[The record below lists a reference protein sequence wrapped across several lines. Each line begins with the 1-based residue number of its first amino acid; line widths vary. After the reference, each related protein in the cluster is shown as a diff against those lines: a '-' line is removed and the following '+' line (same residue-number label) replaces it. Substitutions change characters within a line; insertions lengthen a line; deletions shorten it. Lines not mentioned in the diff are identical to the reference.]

1 MPRARIT
8 EAAIQRLEQGDQL
21 FDTEVS
27 GFGARRQKDAVS
39 FFLKYSTDRGRQRLL
54 TIGTTR
60 AGWKAATA
68 RKEALKLRGL
78 IAGGHDPAA
87 DRRAVVRSTISELWA
102 AFDEQRVARLKPSS
116 AKRYRGLA
124 RLYIIPALGKHRIA
138 AVSRSEV
145 AALHRKLSDK
155 PRSANHLV
163 AVMSAMFGFAED
175 QGWRERGANPCSG
188 VRRFRE
194 NRRERYLSQA
204 ELQRLGAALKAFEA
218 EGGNAYAA
226 AAIRLLLLTGA
237 RLSEI
242 LTLRWEYV
250 DLERGALRLR
260 DSKTGPKTI
269 HLGGPAAILLRGL
282 PRIEGHPYVLP
293 GARAGQ
299 PLVNLQK
306 PWRKIRA
313 MAGLDDVRLHD
324 LRHSY
329 ASVAASR
336 GGSLPMIGALL
347 GHGQAATTQRYAH
360 LAADPLK
367 RLSDDTAS
375 AIARSMMADEVR
387 ADLARRTRD
396 LPRGE
401 SDGRSD
407 QPRNDT
413 EDGR

>member
-1 MPRARIT
+1 MPKAKIT
-8 EAAIQRLEQGDQL
+8 EATVGQIGRGEQV
-21 FDTEVS
+21 FDAEIA
-27 GFGARRQKDAVS
+27 GFGARRQKDGVS
-39 FFLKYSTDRGRQRLL
+39 FFLKATVRGHQRFL
-54 TIGTTR
+54 TIGNTR
-60 AGWKAATA
+60 TGWKAATA

-78 IAGGHDPAA
+78 IASGQDPAA
-87 DRRAVVRSTISELWA
+87 DRKTARAASVADLWTE
-102 AFDEQRVARLKPSS
+102 FDVKHVSRLKPSTG
-116 AKRYRGLA
+116 ALYRTLA
-124 RLYIIPALGKHRIA
+124 RLHVLPALGNRRIA
-138 AVSRSEV
+138 DVTRREMEDVHSSLQDR
-145 AALHRKLSDK
+145 
-155 PRSANHLV
+155 PRSANHVLAV
-163 AVMSAMFGFAED
+163 ASSMFGFAED

-387 ADLARRTRD
+387 AD
-396 LPRGE
+396 
-401 SDGRSD
+401 